1 MGTLDPTRFCPVT
14 SACPPLRLLRVA
26 SLWVGLVVG
35 VFLPFPV
42 AFGAD
47 PTFNRDVAPILYR
60 HRYVLSRRYGLED
73 DEFRT
78 LSEVG
83 KGMKLSRERVRQIER
98 DALNRLR
105 EANIRGAAAVRAMLL
120 LEDEELLESTG
131 L

>member
-1 MGTLDPTRFCPVT
+1 MLEAFR
-14 SACPPLRLLRVA
+14 
-26 SLWVGLVVG
+26 G
-35 VFLPFPV
+35 VLS
-42 AFGAD
+42 D
-47 PTFNRDVAPILYR
+47 R